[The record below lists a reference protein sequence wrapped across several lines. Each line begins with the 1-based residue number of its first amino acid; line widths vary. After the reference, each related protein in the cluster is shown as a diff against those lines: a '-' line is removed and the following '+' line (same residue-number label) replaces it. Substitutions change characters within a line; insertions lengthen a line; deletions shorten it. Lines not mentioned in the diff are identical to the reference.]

1 MANKRVEVMFL
12 VSELL
17 RQCLLQPIINRVNST
32 YSIAIARTTFW
43 KNFLENSFSQI
54 IMLRADN
61 NFDDQ
66 FFPKKLTFDMSI
78 TLPWTSKNN
87 F

>member
-1 MANKRVEVMFL
+1 
-12 VSELL
+12 
-17 RQCLLQPIINRVNST
+17 
-32 YSIAIARTTFW
+32 
-43 KNFLENSFSQI
+43 
-54 IMLRADN
+54 MLRADN
-61 NFDDQ
+61 NFDGQ